1 MSLMSRMKG
10 ALAVGVAAWLAGMV
24 AAPSRVV
31 AREVGPEAN
40 LCAEINS
47 LSPGEELVLLP
58 GDYRGLCAIRRGGEA
73 GAPVTIRA
81 ADLERRPRVIYEG
94 ARGNVLEI
102 RASHVRV
109 RGLEFGPTL
118 ADVDAVRIFSGSDI
132 VVEECRFSEVGG
144 IAVVAN
150 HNSVRGL
157 AVRRNVI
164 LDSKAT
170 GMYFGCHDGISCVM
184 GNLVVEWNYI
194 RGVTAPD
201 PQIGY
206 GLEVKL
212 NSSGIIR
219 DNIVVDTKG
228 PGIMVYGARD
238 LVAVTLVER
247 NVTIGSRTSSGI
259 VVGGGP
265 AIVRNNVAALNA
277 EAGIGVEDYG
287 KRGLT
292 RAIVVVN
299 NTVYMNDLGGIMMP
313 KSGVRD
319 VIVVNNAAHVRAGLR
334 ALPESRSGLRLA
346 GNVDCTLV
354 RCFANPDGM
363 DFSPFPGSLLVGMG
377 MIGLGDWL
385 PREDFFGTRRGAL
398 PTVGAIEKPSGR
410 IRTGPPL

>member
-1 MSLMSRMKG
+1 MKPTF
-10 ALAVGVAAWLAGMV
+10 AVVVAAWLTGMV
-24 AAPSRVV
+24 VAPPGVA
-31 AREVGPEAN
+31 AREIGPDAN

-47 LSPGEELVLLP
+47 LTPGEELVLRP
-58 GDYRGLCAIRRGGEA
+58 GEYQGPCAIRRGGEA
-73 GAPVTIRA
+73 EAPVTIRA
-81 ADLERRPRVIYEG
+81 ADLEHRPRVVYDG
-94 ARGNVLEI
+94 SAANVLEI
-102 RASHVRV
+102 RASHIRV

-118 ADVDAVRIFSGSDI
+118 PDVDAVRIYVGSDI
-132 VVEECRFSEVGG
+132 AIEDCWFSRVGG

-164 LDSKAT
+164 LGSKAT
-170 GMYFGCHDGISCVM
+170 GMYFGCHDGISCVV
-184 GNLVVEWNYI
+184 GNLLVEGNYI

-212 NSSGIIR
+212 NSWGIIR
-219 DNIVVDTKG
+219 ENTIADTKG

-238 LVAVTLVER
+238 FTVVSLVER

-277 EAGIGVEDYG
+277 EAGIGVEDY
-287 KRGLT
+287 KNRGLT
-292 RAIVVVN
+292 RAIIIVN
-299 NTVYMNDLGGIMMP
+299 NTVYMNGLGGIMMP
-313 KSGVRD
+313 ESGVRD
-319 VIVVNNAAHVRAGLR
+319 VTVVNNAAHVRAGFR
-334 ALPESRSGLRLA
+334 ALPESRSGVRLA

-363 DFSPFPGSLLVGMG
+363 DFSPYPGSLLVGMG
-377 MIGLGDWL
+377 SIGLGNWGLGDWL
-385 PREDFFGTRRGAL
+385 PREDYFGTRRGAR
-398 PTVGAIEKPSGR
+398 PTAGAIERPSGPV
-410 IRTGPPL
+410 RTGPPS